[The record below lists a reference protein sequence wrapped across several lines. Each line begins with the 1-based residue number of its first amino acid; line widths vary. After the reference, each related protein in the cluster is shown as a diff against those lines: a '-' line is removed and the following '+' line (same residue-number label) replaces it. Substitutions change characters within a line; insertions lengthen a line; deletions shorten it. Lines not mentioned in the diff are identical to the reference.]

1 MPKDEYKKFFQ
12 LFAAVIIAAVIF
24 MPVLEVLSGNNF
36 DYVEVN
42 WDDVQSRIEKIE
54 YREGDESD
62 IFELFRN
69 KESEGK
75 IKDN

>member
-1 MPKDEYKKFFQ
+1 
-12 LFAAVIIAAVIF
+12 